1 MTTRKLND
9 DGCRAVW
16 FSEESVTT
24 FYIYASGWKE
34 ICGTYNAKKTADLC
48 REKGWLMPGDDGKNS
63 RAVRL
68 PEVGL
73 KRVYVMNSDVI
84 GLSVTVKGRFL
95 LIGNAYQ
102 NKGSRTS
109 YIF

>member
-9 DGCRAVW
+9 GGCRAVW

-24 FYIYASGWKE
+24 FYIYTSGWKE

-48 REKGWLMPGDDGKNS
+48 REKGWLTPGDDGKNS

-73 KRVYVMNSDVI
+73 KGVYVMNSDVI
-84 GLSVTVKGRFL
+84 G
-95 LIGNAYQ
+95 
-102 NKGSRTS
+102 
-109 YIF
+109 